1 MPTQGMVHNYKW
13 RREGEIKYDVDTSGN
28 LSPGAA
34 TRMRMVAL
42 TPRGSLRRAAG
53 SLSTQGYSSSR
64 PTQFE
69 AQALE
74 RELMPGF
81 ASYFTDK
88 VQPAC
93 RGLSQAVRTKEFAM
107 FACSRQVAVACN
119 LPDGT
124 GPGRRYVRK
133 SCPEVPLSASLQ
145 RPALR
150 ALALGTLLRD
160 LLTDFDRTTQKL
172 NQNSCSPRGSAAA
185 LSHQGSATSGS
196 TMRG

>member
-1 MPTQGMVHNYKW
+1 MVHNYKW
-13 RREGEIKYDVDTSGN
+13 RREGEIKYDVDKSGN

-93 RGLSQAVRTKEFAM
+93 RRRPKLFGPKSLRCSLAVVKLL
-107 FACSRQVAVACN
+107 
-119 LPDGT
+119 LPAISLTALVRAGDT
-124 GPGRRYVRK
+124 SGRAARK
-133 SCPEVPLSASLQ
+133 SPCRRLSKGQHYAHS
-145 RPALR
+145 PWEP
-150 ALALGTLLRD
+150 
-160 LLTDFDRTTQKL
+160 
-172 NQNSCSPRGSAAA
+172 CSE
-185 LSHQGSATSGS
+185 TC
-196 TMRG
+196 